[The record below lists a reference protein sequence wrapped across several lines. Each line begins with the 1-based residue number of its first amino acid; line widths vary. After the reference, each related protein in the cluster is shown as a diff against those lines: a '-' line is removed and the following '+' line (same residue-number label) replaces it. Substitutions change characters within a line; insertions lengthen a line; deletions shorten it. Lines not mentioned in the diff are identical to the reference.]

1 MTWYI
6 DILQKS
12 FEHRL
17 VNAYNKGIMKIKDNM
32 TFRELSKYL
41 EGIGEVRSDRT
52 IRRWLKD
59 LPAINGDNRPKR
71 YDAEML
77 SEVLLR
83 HNISKLHHDH
93 VTQHRNGQPSI
104 QEDAEHQYIKDHFN
118 QLKTDIIRR
127 FILEKLGYHFNEA
140 RLKEDLENR
149 YWLEFYSANQVK
161 LKPSKQAV
169 LESSVNRL
177 RKHQIDYYFRKV
189 RSDKKK

>member
-1 MTWYI
+1 
-6 DILQKS
+6 
-12 FEHRL
+12 
-17 VNAYNKGIMKIKDNM
+17 MKIKDNM

-41 EGIGEVRSDRT
+41 ERIGEARSDRT
-52 IRRWLKD
+52 IRRWLKG
-59 LPAINGDNRPKR
+59 LPAENGDNRPKK
-71 YDAEML
+71 YETKLL

-83 HNISKLHHDH
+83 HNISKLHHDY
-93 VTQHRNGQPSI
+93 VTQRRNGQPSI
-104 QEDAEHQYIKDHFN
+104 WEDEERQYIKDHFN
-118 QLKTDIIRR
+118 QLKTDIILR

-149 YWLEFYSANQVK
+149 SRLEFYSANQVK
-161 LKPSKQAV
+161 LKPSEQAV

>member
-1 MTWYI
+1 
-6 DILQKS
+6 
-12 FEHRL
+12 
-17 VNAYNKGIMKIKDNM
+17 MKIKDTM
-32 TFRELSKYL
+32 TFKELSKYL
-41 EGIGEVRSDRT
+41 KGIGEARSDRT

-83 HNISKLHHDH
+83 HNISKLRHDY

-104 QEDAEHQYIKDHFN
+104 REDKEHQYIKDHFN
-118 QLKTDIIRR
+118 QLKTDIILR
-127 FILEKLGYHFNEA
+127 FILKKLGYHFNEA
-140 RLKEDLENR
+140 RLKEDLENKCR
-149 YWLEFYSANQVK
+149 LEFYSANQVK
-161 LKPSKQAV
+161 LKPSEQTV
-169 LESSVNRL
+169 WESSVNRL

>member
-1 MTWYI
+1 
-6 DILQKS
+6 
-12 FEHRL
+12 
-17 VNAYNKGIMKIKDNM
+17 MKIKDTM
-32 TFRELSKYL
+32 TFKELSKYL
-41 EGIGEVRSDRT
+41 KGIGEARSDRT
-52 IRRWLKD
+52 IRRWLKGQ
-59 LPAINGDNRPKR
+59 PAINGDNRPKR
-71 YDAEML
+71 YETRLL

-83 HNISKLHHDH
+83 HNISKLRHDY

-118 QLKTDIIRR
+118 QLKTDIILR

-149 YWLEFYSANQVK
+149 CRLESYSANQVK
-161 LKPSKQAV
+161 LKPSEQAV
-169 LESSVNRL
+169 WESSVNRL